1 MILKKRIEKTFFLA
15 GLLFCFLVAP
25 VKTMAQNLNF
35 EQLESLALQAGF
47 EPDVAPTM
55 AAIALAESGGNPNAH
70 NPVYPDNSYG
80 LTQINMIDIK
90 DEDEEYLLGAE
101 RRARYGL
108 DSNEQLKDPLTN
120 MRVAKDIYDREGLNA
135 WSVFKNGAYLDFL
148 PQSKMPG
155 TNYNSDTIAR
165 GSAPVS
171 SGGSSNRDQAKPM
184 GPNEASVMD
193 KLGELSSFV
202 MGLIKQGQPSTQ
214 STETTRLEEMR
225 GEEMASN
232 KAYQDMIAASVGALQ
247 NQTSGEDRMRN
258 AIASA
263 LETYRL

>member
-1 MILKKRIEKTFFLA
+1 MTLKKKIERTFFFA

-47 EPDVAPTM
+47 EPNVAPTI
-55 AAIALAESGGNPNAH
+55 AAISLAESGGNPDAH
-70 NPVYPDNSYG
+70 NPQYPDNSYG
-80 LTQINMIDIK
+80 LMQINML
-90 DEDEEYLLGAE
+90 DEPGYELGAE

-108 DSNEQLKDPLTN
+108 VSNEQLKDPLTN
-120 MRVAKDIYDREGLNA
+120 MRAAKDIYDRQGLNA
-135 WSVFKNGAYLDFL
+135 WSVYKHGTYLNHL

-155 TNYNSDTIAR
+155 TNYNSETIAR

-184 GPNEASVMD
+184 GPNEASVME

-202 MGLIKQGQPSTQ
+202 MDLIKPGKPSAQ
-214 STETTRLEEMR
+214 STETTRLEEMS

-232 KAYQDMIAASVGALQ
+232 KAYQDMIATSIAASQ
-247 NQTSGEDRMRN
+247 NQMTGGDRMKN